1 MKRILSMILSFALF
15 VTLFAVTTTAQA
27 QEKKFVIDGNL
38 DVWYITDLDQ
48 YDSKDFNIYDFYEL
62 DSYGRDPDNANG
74 VNFYNSPKTS
84 ASAYLGYDDK
94 YVYVYVKVWDDQLVS
109 YDLKEEI
116 GSGYDTTMGLHT
128 GYADS
133 IEIWFDP
140 DPNSQTHFAD
150 GTPRPAKGSVDEN
163 GNPVPGAILDGFAA
177 NTPDPEQGDVQ
188 LRYMAAETLLTHRFN
203 DYFNVVKPG
212 YDDLYFGVY
221 INDVENICPFTFK
234 DEPRV
239 NEYTG
244 EVVSSGYGLE
254 ARFPRNDDDSK
265 AFAINIACNNA
276 ATSFEESYA
285 LAMGG
290 AWWWDYT
297 TAVKVSYNDK
307 KNPFF
312 NQSEEILAGKSVQ
325 YTNSVAN
332 EAGAAVVKKI
342 GKLPETVAEA
352 DRDAVQAALDAYLA
366 LSDIQ
371 QGYVKVNNY
380 DKLVAAC
387 ETLNIPIGDQDAP
400 VPPVLDTPT
409 DITPTDVKMG
419 DLNDDDKIDAKD
431 ALNVLKISVN
441 KLDATDNQKIAADV
455 NEDKSINAKDA
466 LEILKFAVDKP
477 SKLDKF
483 YPAET

>member
-1 MKRILSMILSFALF
+1 MKRILSMLLAAVLV
-15 VTLFAVTTTAQA
+15 VTLFSVTSTAQA

-38 DVWYITDLDQ
+38 DIWYITALDQ
-48 YDSKDFNIYDFYEL
+48 YDPKDFNIYDFYEL
-62 DSYGRDPDNANG
+62 DSYGRDPENSNG
-74 VNFYNSPKTS
+74 VNFYDSPETS
-84 ASAYLGYDDK
+84 ASVYLGYDEK
-94 YVYVYVKVWDDQLVS
+94 YVYVYVKVWDDQLIS

-116 GSGYDTTMGLHT
+116 GSGYDTTIGLHS

-150 GTPRPAKGSVDEN
+150 GSPRPPKGSEE
-163 GNPVPGAILDGFAA
+163 PGAILDGFAA

-221 INDVENICPFTFK
+221 INDVENICPFTF
-234 DEPRV
+234 DNEPRT

-244 EVVSSGYGLE
+244 KVVSSGYGLE

-265 AFAINIACNNA
+265 AFAINVACNNA

-297 TAVKVSYNDK
+297 TSVKVSYNDK

-312 NQSEEILAGKSVQ
+312 NQSEEVLAEKSIQ

-332 EAGAAVVKKI
+332 EAGAAVVKAI
-342 GKLPETVAEA
+342 NKLPDSVDESNRE
-352 DRDAVQAALDAYLA
+352 DVQAALDAYLA

-371 QGYVKVNNY
+371 QGYVRVNNY
-380 DKLVAAC
+380 DKLVDAC
-387 ETLNIPIGDQDAP
+387 KALNIAIEDPDDVP
-400 VPPVLDTPT
+400 VIPDTPT
-409 DITPTDVKMG
+409 DVPTPTDVKMG
-419 DLNDDDKIDAKD
+419 DVNGDEKIDAKD
-431 ALNVLKISVN
+431 ALDVLKISVS
-441 KLDATDNQKIAADV
+441 KLIPTDLQRMAADA
-455 NEDKSINAKDA
+455 DKDEKIGAKDA
-466 LEILKFAVDKP
+466 LEILKFVVKKP
-477 SKLDKF
+477 SALDEF